1 MLLLVLLPLL
11 RLSLS
16 LSPSLVSYFGGLRLP
31 EFDVITN
38 PGLIYLKAYEL
49 NQIKDKR
56 IQLLIEAIS
65 ELEMNQ
71 NNAMNKYLISG
82 TNSLNSIILYINWLL
97 AEEFYTDNKLS
108 KAIDYY
114 EMAYSSSSY
123 NTTSLLPL
131 SQHGWNNISYLI
143 LEKLLNCY
151 CLVGNKNYN

>member
-1 MLLLVLLPLL
+1 MLLLLVLLPLL

-123 NTTSLLPL
+123 NTTSLLPFF
-131 SQHGWNNISYLI
+131 STWV
-143 LEKLLNCY
+143 E
-151 CLVGNKNYN
+151 

>member
-1 MLLLVLLPLL
+1 M
-11 RLSLS
+11 RL
-16 LSPSLVSYFGGLRLP
+16 Y
-31 EFDVITN
+31 
-38 PGLIYLKAYEL
+38 
-49 NQIKDKR
+49 
-56 IQLLIEAIS
+56 

-123 NTTSLLPL
+123 NTTSLPL
-131 SQHGWNNISYLI
+131 LLNMGGIIYLI
-143 LEKLLNCY
+143 
-151 CLVGNKNYN
+151 